1 MNSSA
6 GRKMNRRER
15 EEELLKKYLCPEQD
29 DLGTVGVLLSD
40 EIEYYVEKYKMIDPF
55 KHDNLGA
62 ARYGLTVGNEY
73 AIGGEIKKLYDE
85 PGKNKI
91 RIPPF
96 EVVIIETK
104 ERINLPRFI
113 VARWNLRVKW
123 AYEGLLWVGGPQ
135 VDPGW
140 VGHLSCPIYNLSDK
154 EVTLRLGE
162 PIAVMDFVKT
172 TPFKKGKSKEYHR
185 PPTRVLFD
193 EYKPEKLISALY
205 TEARKRV
212 DDIEDKVN
220 RFGSRLYT
228 FIGFILLAI
237 TVLVTVLAIFVSS
250 GQGVSVALPW
260 WVYLSVVF
268 SSFAFFMSIFAC
280 TNAKS
285 KKDYVLRSDVVK
297 EKIEKLEY
305 LTLILVAAI
314 MALMVTIIL
323 IIFGKI

>member
-1 MNSSA
+1 MLGPVQWTMNLSA
-6 GRKMNRRER
+6 GQKMTRREQ
-15 EEELLKKYLCPEQD
+15 EEELLKKCLCPEQD

-55 KHDNLGA
+55 KHDNLKPA
-62 ARYGLTVGNEY
+62 SYELTVGNKY
-73 AIGGEIKKLYDE
+73 AIGGKNKTLSDKH
-85 PGKNKI
+85 GKNEI

-96 EVVIIETK
+96 EVVVIETK

-113 VARWNLRVKW
+113 IARWNIRVKW

-140 VGHLSCPIYNLSDK
+140 ESHLSCPLYNLSAK

-162 PIAVMDFVKT
+162 PIAIMDFVKT
-172 TPFKKGKSKEYHR
+172 TPFKKGNSKEYRR
-185 PPTRVLFD
+185 PPKRVLFD
-193 EYKPEKLISALY
+193 DYKPEKLRSALY
-205 TEARKRV
+205 ANAKKRV

-237 TVLVTVLAIFVSS
+237 TVLFTVLAIFVSS

-260 WVYLSVVF
+260 WIYISVVF
-268 SSFAFFMSIFAC
+268 SSIAFFMSIFAY
-280 TNAKS
+280 TTAKS
-285 KKDYVLRSDVVK
+285 KKDDVLLDDV
-297 EKIEKLEY
+297 
-305 LTLILVAAI
+305 LTIVLVI
-314 MALMVTIIL
+314 VIIALMMIISLIIL
-323 IIFGKI
+323 GKI

>member
-1 MNSSA
+1 
-6 GRKMNRRER
+6 MNRRER
-15 EEELLKKYLCPEQD
+15 EEELLNKCPCPEQD
-29 DLGTVGVLLSD
+29 DLGTAGVLLSD

-55 KHDNLGA
+55 KRDNLEA
-62 ARYGLTVGNEY
+62 ARYELTVGNEY
-73 AIGGEIKKLYDE
+73 AIGGEIKKLCDE
-85 PGKNKI
+85 PGKNEM

-96 EVVIIETK
+96 EVVVIETK

-113 VARWNLRVKW
+113 VARWNIRVKW

-185 PPTRVLFD
+185 PPARVLFD

-212 DDIEDKVN
+212 DDIESKVN

-228 FIGFILLAI
+228 FIGFILLVI

-250 GQGVSVALPW
+250 GQGVSVALPPW
-260 WVYLSVVF
+260 IYLSVGF
-268 SSFAFFMSIFAC
+268 SSIAFFMSIFAY
-280 TNAKS
+280 TKAKS
-285 KKDYVLRSDVVK
+285 KKDYVLLADVKVR
-297 EKIEKLEY
+297 IEKLEY
-305 LTLILVAAI
+305 LTIVLVIAI
-314 MALMVTIIL
+314 IALMVIISLIIL
-323 IIFGKI
+323 GKI